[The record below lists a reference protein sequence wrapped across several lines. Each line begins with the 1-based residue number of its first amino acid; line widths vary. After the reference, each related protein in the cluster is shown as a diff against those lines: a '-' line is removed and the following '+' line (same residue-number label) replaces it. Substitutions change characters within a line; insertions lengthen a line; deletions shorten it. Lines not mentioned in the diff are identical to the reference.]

1 MPSQSS
7 RRLDRP
13 QVVEARDSL
22 RKLLE
27 AIERG
32 ELTASRGHVERLEGA
47 VMALS
52 ALLGDE
58 SSDG

>member
-1 MPSQSS
+1 MPSQAN
-7 RRLDRP
+7 RPLDRQ
-13 QVVEARDSL
+13 QVVEARDGL

-32 ELTASRGHVERLEGA
+32 ELTAGRGHVERLEGA

-52 ALLGDE
+52 ALLGDP
-58 SSDG
+58 SSEG